1 MQNEPI
7 DYAPAPPPAP
17 RWKDLRPVPM
27 MLLTVRMG
35 LNTGVLAGTA
45 IIGWL
50 VGQPFLV
57 WKTDGTPG
65 SSSYLSGWGISVG
78 AAAVLAGMASVL
90 NRIRR
95 EMLNPVL
102 RPAPR
107 SEQEIER

>member
-1 MQNEPI
+1 MT
-7 DYAPAPPPAP
+7 
-17 RWKDLRPVPM
+17 
-27 MLLTVRMG
+27 LLTVCMG
-35 LNTGVLAGTA
+35 LAAGVIAGTA
-45 IIGWL
+45 VVGWL
-50 VGQPFLV
+50 VGEPFVV

-102 RPAPR
+102 RSAPR
-107 SEQEIER
+107 SAEQEIER